1 MRPFR
6 LVRLL
11 VVPALA
17 LPLVLSTV
25 VLPGTAW
32 AKGSKTVKCVMLNG
46 TYGGSWSLSGCS
58 PVTITGSAGSG
69 GRPQATVAQNFPV
82 SPATITWG
90 TPANRHAAPLKT
102 TITYAV
108 SELTGHRDKCGA
120 GSREFIVAG
129 TVTGNSATPGV
140 RIGGKIK
147 ILVCD
152 KGGVLSSHKRSF
164 KL

>member
-17 LPLVLSTV
+17 LPLVLSTI

-32 AKGSKTVKCVMLNG
+32 AKGSKTVKCVHLNG
-46 TYGGSWSLSGCS
+46 TYGSSWSLTGCS
-58 PVTITGSAGSG
+58 PVTIAGSVG
-69 GRPQATVAQNFPV
+69 SGNRPQATVAQNFPT

-90 TPANRHAAPLKT
+90 TPANRRALPLQT
-102 TITYAV
+102 TIQFTVA
-108 SELTGHRDKCGA
+108 ELTGHKDKCGT
-120 GSREFIVAG
+120 GSREFLVSG
-129 TVTGNSATPGV
+129 SVTGNSESVGV
-140 RIGGKIK
+140 RIGSKVKIF
-147 ILVCD
+147 VCD
-152 KGGVLSSHKRSF
+152 KAGVLSSHKKSF

>member
-17 LPLVLSTV
+17 LPLVLSTI

-32 AKGSKTVKCVMLNG
+32 AKGSKTVKCVILNG

-58 PVTITGSAGSG
+58 PVAIAGAAGSG
-69 GRPQATVAQNFPV
+69 NGPQATVAQNFPV

-90 TPANRHAAPLKT
+90 TPANRRAAPLKT
-102 TITYAV
+102 TITFGV

-120 GSREFIVAG
+120 GSKEFNVTG

-140 RIGGKIK
+140 RIGGKVK
-147 ILVCD
+147 IFVCD
-152 KGGVLSSHKRSF
+152 KAGVLSSHKKSF